1 MTDKKLILGIDPGCT
16 GSVVILDEDNNY
28 IDHLLMPTLKTG
40 KSNRVNGAA
49 VMAFLSQYKISHA
62 YLEKVHSMPQQG
74 VASTFNFG
82 HAAGV
87 IEGII
92 QGMMIPYTLIT
103 PQLWKKKAGLIG
115 KDKDEARSMAI
126 RLYPSI
132 RVLDKKG
139 QGQALA
145 DSILIA
151 RFGK

>member
-1 MTDKKLILGIDPGCT
+1 MADKKLILGIDPGCT

-28 IDHLLMPTLKTG
+28 INHLLMPTLKIG
-40 KSNRVNGAA
+40 KSNRVNGVA
-49 VMAFLSQYKISHA
+49 VMAFLSHYSISHA

-103 PQLWKKKAGLIG
+103 PQSWKKKAGLIG

-139 QGQALA
+139 QALA